1 MGYARWA
8 PAFLPTLCR
17 APPILHVDT
26 RTPGCPDAR
35 MPPIRPPSYNTRPR
49 YCLIHGKMPG
59 FAQKSSGIIMEAERQ
74 NQLAARLAD
83 YAEREQALR
92 RYL

>member
-1 MGYARWA
+1 MPSARKPLERSERIGRNLGETVFHA
-8 PAFLPTLCR
+8 
-17 APPILHVDT
+17 
-26 RTPGCPDAR
+26 
-35 MPPIRPPSYNTRPR
+35 IRPPACERTRR
-49 YCLIHGKMPG
+49 DGGLHGKMPG

>member
-1 MGYARWA
+1 M
-8 PAFLPTLCR
+8 PLCVQTPSVFSLR
-17 APPILHVDT
+17 SVPPI
-26 RTPGCPDAR
+26 
-35 MPPIRPPSYNTRPR
+35 PR
-49 YCLIHGKMPG
+49 QGPQGGPNHGKMSG

>member
-1 MGYARWA
+1 
-8 PAFLPTLCR
+8 
-17 APPILHVDT
+17 
-26 RTPGCPDAR
+26 
-35 MPPIRPPSYNTRPR
+35 
-49 YCLIHGKMPG
+49 MPG